1 MTTVAADIRPLI
13 PESSTSES
21 TNVEVVLNDL
31 RAGLI
36 EIPDYQRDS
45 DQWSNQTKSLLI
57 ESVINNLSI
66 PAFFFEVLRRA
77 DGLEINQV
85 IDGQQRLTT
94 LDQFF
99 QRKLRLVSPDDAPYI
114 SPNSVHYAGKTFDEL
129 PPVYQQSFRRYRLAV
144 IKLRDLADMRL
155 EVFRRI
161 NQGGTPLSG
170 QDIRLAYYGEAS
182 PSLAFV
188 RLVGIYDAQRH
199 AANRFS
205 ATAQTKYGLS
215 NPWNEFQSPS
225 IAWFD
230 LWDNK
235 ELARGQT
242 ASEMFLFTVLAAY
255 HAEIDDIIQNGNA
268 LTKLGVRFNKS
279 LDEVLD
285 VACAQYRFQDA
296 NPDQPPILPTL
307 PELKGRLFPHFA
319 ASIEKLTCFGPSLN
333 VQKNRMMATAIGAV
347 YRRRL
352 DPESLTVDHWGRIV
366 EFVRKTPEIAES
378 VGEVWPQSRGRW
390 DGPKG
395 HRAQLAIAQ
404 RVLEKLLT

>member
-1 MTTVAADIRPLI
+1 MTADIRPLI

-45 DQWSNQTKSLLI
+45 DQWSDQTKSLLI

-94 LDQFF
+94 LDQFY
-99 QRKLRLVSPDDAPYI
+99 QGKLRLVSPDDAPYI
-114 SPNSVHYAGKTFDEL
+114 SPNSVHYAGKTFDKL

-144 IKLRDLADMRL
+144 IKLRDLNDMRL

-182 PSLAFV
+182 PSLAFI
-188 RLVGIYDAQRH
+188 RLVGIYDAERH
-199 AANRFS
+199 AANRFF
-205 ATAQTKYGLS
+205 ANAHTKYSLS
-215 NPWNEFQSPS
+215 YPWHDYPNPAL
-225 IAWFD
+225 AWFD
-230 LWDNK
+230 MWDNK

-242 ASEMFLFTVLAAY
+242 ASEMFLFAVLAGNY
-255 HAEIDDIIQNGNA
+255 AEIDNIIQNAEALNA
-268 LTKLGVRFNKS
+268 LRVRFNKS

-285 VACAQYRFQDA
+285 VACAQYRYQDTH
-296 NPDQPPILPTL
+296 PDRPPVLPPL
-307 PELKGRLFPHFA
+307 DELQQRMFPYFARWVERLA
-319 ASIEKLTCFGPSLN
+319 CYGPSLS
-333 VQKNRMMATAIGAV
+333 VQKNRMMATTIGLA
-347 YRRRL
+347 YRLRI
-352 DPESLTVDHWGRIV
+352 DADAMSVDDWGRAI
-366 EFVRKTPEIAES
+366 EFIRRTMEVSAAA
-378 VGEVWPQSRGRW
+378 GENWPQSRGRW

-395 HRAQLAIAQ
+395 HRAQFEIA
-404 RVLEKLLT
+404 EKVVKKILG